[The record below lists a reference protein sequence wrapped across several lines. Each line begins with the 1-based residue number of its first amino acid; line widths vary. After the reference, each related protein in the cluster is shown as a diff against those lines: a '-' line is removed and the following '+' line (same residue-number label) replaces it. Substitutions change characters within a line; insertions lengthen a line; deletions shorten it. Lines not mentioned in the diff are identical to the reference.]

1 MDKNHFII
9 RLLLVVLI
17 TIFAILTKKIT
28 IRGAI
33 VGGVITLILWTA
45 FGLIG
50 VADIAT
56 FFLFGTAA
64 SMWKNHDKKR
74 NKLEEKNE
82 GKRDFTNVLGNA
94 GVAGLIATLA
104 LIIPE
109 LSDLLL
115 AMATASFASA
125 LSDTFSSEL
134 GNVYGTSFINILSF
148 RKGVRGEDGVI
159 SWEGSM
165 YGMLGSLII
174 ALLYF
179 IFQQDMSYTVIIFF
193 SGIFGNLTDSLLGAG
208 LQRKGWLNNHS
219 VNFLSVLL
227 AALFALGCTI
237 YW

>member
-1 MDKNHFII
+1 MDKDQFTT
-9 RLLLVVLI
+9 RLLLVVLF

-33 VGGVITLILWTA
+33 VGGVITYILWTA

-50 VADIAT
+50 IAMIAT

-64 SMWKNHDKKR
+64 SMWKNREKKR
-74 NKLEEKNE
+74 YKIEEKNE
-82 GKRDFTNVLGNA
+82 GKRDYTNVLGNA
-94 GVAGLIATLA
+94 GVAGLISMLTL
-104 LIIPE
+104 LYPEFSII
-109 LSDLLL
+109 LL

-134 GNVYGTSFINILSF
+134 GNVYGTRFMNILTF

-159 SWEGSM
+159 SGEGSM
-165 YGMLGSLII
+165 FGILGSLII
-174 ALLYF
+174 ALLYY
-179 IFQQDMSYTVIIFF
+179 IFQQDKDLSVIIFI
-193 SGIFGNLTDSLLGAG
+193 SGVFGNLTDSFLGAG

>member
-1 MDKNHFII
+1 MDKAQFTTRI
-9 RLLLVVLI
+9 LLVVLF

-33 VGGVITLILWTA
+33 VGGVITYILWTA

-50 VADIAT
+50 IAIIAT

-64 SMWKNHDKKR
+64 SMWKNREKKS
-74 NKLEEKNE
+74 NKIEEKNE
-82 GKRDFTNVLGNA
+82 GKRDYTNVLGNA
-94 GVAGLIATLA
+94 GVAGLISILTLLNPA
-104 LIIPE
+104 LYEI
-109 LSDLLL
+109 LL

-134 GNVYGTSFINILSF
+134 GNVYGTRFMNILTF

-165 YGMLGSLII
+165 YGILGSLII
-174 ALLYF
+174 ALLYY
-179 IFQQDMSYTVIIFF
+179 IFQQDIDFTVIIFF

-219 VNFLSVLL
+219 VNLLSVLF
-227 AALFALGCTI
+227 AALFALSCII